1 MIEIFKE
8 FTFEA
13 AHQLGANVAP
23 GHAYANL
30 HGHSFKAEVYLR
42 GEPDPQT
49 GWISDLAEVEA
60 VLAPIR
66 ATLDHAYLNGIAG
79 LELPTLEN
87 ITRYIWDRA
96 ALALPGLHRVT
107 VRRGTCGEGC
117 TYYGDRVASEA

>member
-23 GHAYANL
+23 EHPYANI

-42 GEPDPQT
+42 GAPGDDT
-49 GWISDLAEVEA
+49 GWICDLAEVEA

-66 ATLDHAYLNGIAG
+66 QTLDHAYLNSIDG
-79 LELPTLEN
+79 LERPTLEN
-87 ITRYIWDRA
+87 ITQYIWTCTA
-96 ALALPGLHRVT
+96 PSLPGLHRIT

-117 TYYGDRVASEA
+117 TFYGTA

>member
-23 GHAYANL
+23 GHPYANV
-30 HGHSFKAEVYLR
+30 HGHSFHARLVLR

-49 GWISDLAEVEA
+49 GWVADFAEIDAALE
-60 VLAPIR
+60 PIR
-66 ATLDHAYLNGIAG
+66 KTLDHTYLNGIEELG
-79 LELPTLEN
+79 LPTLEN

-96 ALALPGLHRVT
+96 SPQLPGLYAVT

-117 TYYGDRVASEA
+117 TYFGN